1 MTEHKALQAW
11 RNAALILACWAG
23 GAVAA
28 PSTTTVADP
37 VQLSLEPVM
46 VAEFALSDGDL
57 VTAGKQYLLAAQR
70 TGDAHVAQNAFRL
83 ALLTQNDA
91 AAKQALAIW
100 QRNPVDPDDL
110 QGARAAVALRDGRDA
125 DAVRELA
132 GMLSKDDDRVGKLA
146 MATLATATRDEQQA
160 KRVLRQLID
169 SNAVPNRINA
179 WLAVGGLAQALDE
192 TPLIDAAIAQ
202 MLRRFPDEPRI
213 ALLRAAQDRLAGNEA
228 AARETLRK
236 VEPGTLTNT
245 SLRSS
250 VALEYR
256 LLGDYLDSERV
267 LAQGEQ
273 SAESYTE
280 RAYSLAQADD
290 RVRLEAL
297 YNELQK
303 TASRPDPQQ
312 RLLLGQ
318 IAEYLK
324 KWEESLRWYASVP
337 GEEEQWSAQLASAN
351 VLFELKRTSDWQQ
364 MLKAL
369 QTNTEVP
376 DDTRRDAFLL
386 EATLFQRAGDK
397 AREQDVLNRA
407 MSAFPDDTSVMYTR
421 ALAFERNNE
430 VERAIAEFRRI
441 LVMDAN
447 NVDTLNALGYTLAD
461 RTTRYQEALQLI
473 NRARAAQ
480 PNNAAI
486 IDSYGWVLYKMGD
499 VPEALRQLQRAAR
512 LQRDPEIFAHL
523 AEVLWRSGDR
533 DAARK
538 ALEQADKLDTDKTNR
553 AVQAVRQLMGIT
565 A

>member
-1 MTEHKALQAW
+1 MTEHKAQPAW
-11 RNAALILACWAG
+11 RNAALVLACWAG

-28 PSTTTVADP
+28 PALTPAADP
-37 VQLSLEPVM
+37 VHLSLEPVM
-46 VAEFALSDGDL
+46 VAEFALSEGDL
-57 VTAGKQYLLAAQR
+57 VTAGKQYLYAARR

-110 QGARAAVALRDGRDA
+110 QGARAAVALREGRDA

-132 GMLSKDDDRVGKLA
+132 SMLSKDDDRVGKLA

-160 KRVLRQLID
+160 KRVLRQLIE
-169 SNAVPNRINA
+169 SNAVPNRIGA

-192 TPLIDAAIAQ
+192 TSLIDAAIAQ

-213 ALLRAAQDRLAGNEA
+213 TLLRAAQDRLAGNET

-236 VEPGTLTNT
+236 VEPATRTNA

-273 SAESYTE
+273 TAETYTE

-290 RVRLEAL
+290 RPRLEAL
-297 YNELQK
+297 YSELQK

-351 VLFELKRTSDWQQ
+351 VLFELKRTADWQQ

-386 EATLFQRAGDK
+386 EATLFQRAGDP
-397 AREQDVLNRA
+397 AREQEVLNRA
-407 MSAFPDDTSVMYTR
+407 MSAFPDDTSVLYTR

-499 VPEALRQLQRAAR
+499 LPEALRQLQRAAR

-533 DAARK
+533 DGARK
-538 ALEQADKLDTDKTNR
+538 AIEQADKLDTDKINR
-553 AVQAVRQLMGIT
+553 AVQAVRQLMGIS